1 MLSEK
6 GLEDSILPILPDHH
20 LGSIPKCELLP
31 ATGSRRNRH
40 HPDRAWCRWQ
50 MAPRHPAARLFDS
63 RASDRSY
70 AAPIGRQITAI
81 QPLLLFV
88 RYSLLACSSPC
99 HGRKHPEDEPHG
111 PYNPADRRNGA
122 AMKARHLG
130 PTE

>member
-6 GLEDSILPILPDHH
+6 GLEDSFLPILPDNH

-31 ATGSRRNRH
+31 RTECHRHRH

-81 QPLLLFV
+81 QPLLWSI
-88 RYSLLACSSPC
+88 RYLLLACLSPS
-99 HGRKHPEDEPHG
+99 HGRKHSNTPRMSHEGRITQQIEG
-111 PYNPADRRNGA
+111 TA
-122 AMKARHLG
+122 LL
-130 PTE
+130 